1 MRKGMDEKR
10 RRFSFK
16 KARSNM
22 EWICPK
28 SKGSEMPA
36 VDPSTA
42 GKSLCIVFSI
52 GRSDIREVVVS
63 LVVIEWMEVYRQIAD
78 LD

>member
-1 MRKGMDEKR
+1 
-10 RRFSFK
+10 
-16 KARSNM
+16 
-22 EWICPK
+22 
-28 SKGSEMPA
+28 MPA

>member
-1 MRKGMDEKR
+1 
-10 RRFSFK
+10 
-16 KARSNM
+16 M

-28 SKGSEMPA
+28 SKGGEKPA

-42 GKSLCIVFSI
+42 GKSLCMDFSI
-52 GRSDIREVVVS
+52 GKSDISEVVVS
-63 LVVIEWMEVYRQIAD
+63 LVIIEWMEVYRRIAD